1 MERELTEL
9 NYRLYH
15 LLGEMKG
22 MGFNALKKPAALQ
35 FRHNNSDGFVAGYEK
50 EEMDKYLCEV
60 YKVIVELK
68 SDLDDL
74 RDDKKLTDSILSER
88 NVEIAELKGD
98 WNDVS
103 NTTIPLNQEIFA
115 LLQDRTYSEK
125 LRPATIVAKMMP
137 AKRLLWTKQ
146 TEGNVLCYDVPDGNF
161 HNCNG
166 EHIKYWKYVNAPAEL
181 IAIKRERKNDQVK
194 QAFTE
199 MFETSIKS
207 VVNESLST
215 IETAC
220 VTALDKF
227 CQQMDSS
234 AYDEQ

>member
-1 MERELTEL
+1 
-9 NYRLYH
+9 
-15 LLGEMKG
+15 MKG
-22 MGFNALKKPAALQ
+22 MGFNALKKPTALQ

-103 NTTIPLNQEIFA
+103 NTTIPLNEEIFA
-115 LLQDRTYSEK
+115 LLVNRQNPEK
-125 LRPATIVAKMMP
+125 LRPAVIVAKMMP
-137 AKRLLWTKQ
+137 AKSLTWTESK
-146 TEGNVLCYDVPDGNF
+146 EGDVLCYDVPDGNF
-161 HNCNG
+161 HSCNG
-166 EHIKYWKYVNAPAEL
+166 SNIKYWKYVNAPSEQPESSCR
-181 IAIKRERKNDQVK
+181 REQMRLVF
-194 QAFTE
+194 AE
-199 MFETSIKS
+199 MFETIIKS
-207 VVNESLST
+207 AVNESLAK

-220 VTALDKF
+220 VTALDEF
-227 CQQMDSS
+227 CQQIDPSS
-234 AYDEQ
+234 YDEQ